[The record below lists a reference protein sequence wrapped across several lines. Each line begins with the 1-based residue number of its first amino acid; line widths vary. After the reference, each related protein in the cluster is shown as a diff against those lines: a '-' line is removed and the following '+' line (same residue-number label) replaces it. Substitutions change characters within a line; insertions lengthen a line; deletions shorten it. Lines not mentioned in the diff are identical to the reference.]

1 MTHSGKAHLSLS
13 QSLRVRI
20 VGGWDSEEEKSL
32 GTYAWEASMP
42 KKSRLGNHGS
52 AQTLPPKKALNFPAM
67 GFSSAGVLGKNF
79 KRKPLIHLTPLEKA
93 TIGQRRAW
101 WEIGSRVRGEE

>member
-42 KKSRLGNHGS
+42 KKSRLGNHSS

-67 GFSSAGVLGKNF
+67 SFSSAGVLGKKLKTEAAHSPDTVQESNNWA
-79 KRKPLIHLTPLEKA
+79 EA
-93 TIGQRRAW
+93 
-101 WEIGSRVRGEE
+101 RVVGNW